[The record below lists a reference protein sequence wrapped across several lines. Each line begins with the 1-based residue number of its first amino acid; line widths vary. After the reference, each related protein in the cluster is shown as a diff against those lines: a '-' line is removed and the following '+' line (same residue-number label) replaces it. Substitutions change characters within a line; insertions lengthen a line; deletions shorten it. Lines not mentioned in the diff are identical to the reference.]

1 MYCDRCGAQLE
12 ESVNFCRAC
21 GHPVGGAPPVPRDD
35 SLAGHLR
42 LLGILWIAISAFRL
56 LPAVMLFSIG
66 GLLQFPPF
74 LRALFPIIGLT
85 LLVAAVLGFVAGWGL
100 LERAPWAR
108 TMALVLGV
116 IALVDVPLGTALGI
130 YTLWVLLPLRPGMPG
145 VQAEN
150 SPLVRSE
157 R

>member
-1 MYCDRCGAQLE
+1 MYCDQCGTKLE
-12 ESVNFCRAC
+12 ENVNFCRAC
-21 GHPVGGAPPVPRDD
+21 GHPVVGAPALPREE
-35 SLAGHLR
+35 SVAGHLR

-56 LPAVMLFSIG
+56 LPAVTLFSIG

-74 LRALFPIIGLT
+74 MRALLPAIGLT
-85 LLVAAVLGFVAGWGL
+85 FLVAAVLGFVAGWGL

-108 TMALVLGV
+108 TLSIVLGI

-130 YTLWVLLPLRPGMPG
+130 YTLWVLLPLRPGIPG